1 MRAVSDLRSILS
13 GGRGSASGYSS
24 SIVLYRGEANMEAK
38 SSASGSP
45 GVELQ
50 ARWTARGL
58 HTDEASESAQTA
70 WARKGVG

>member
-24 SIVLYRGEANMEAK
+24 SIVLDDGEAK
-38 SSASGSP
+38 RSASGSP

-70 WARKGVG
+70 WSRKGVG